1 MSSRILLRLRQAEVL
16 AFTDGYAER
25 WVFHLFNCE
34 FFLRKMNSVAY
45 YVEANKISQDLAAD
59 EKGLSTFA
67 RVRERVA
74 ALERAALAAGVFATI
89 QDMKVCCGFN
99 IHVLI
104 SDLFTRAT

>member
-1 MSSRILLRLRQAEVL
+1 
-16 AFTDGYAER
+16 
-25 WVFHLFNCE
+25 
-34 FFLRKMNSVAY
+34 MNSVAY